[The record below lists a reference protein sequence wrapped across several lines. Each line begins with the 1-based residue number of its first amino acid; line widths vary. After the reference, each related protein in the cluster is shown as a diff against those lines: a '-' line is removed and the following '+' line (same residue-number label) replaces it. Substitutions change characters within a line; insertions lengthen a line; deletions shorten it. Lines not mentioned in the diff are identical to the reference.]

1 MGDNDKKKCID
12 LKRISSHPIK
22 RGFATKPLVF
32 VEQIF
37 FFFVCSSIPR
47 VDPCV
52 IKAYGMYVAN
62 FNPQIFDLRLAPK
75 TLKL

>member
-1 MGDNDKKKCID
+1 M
-12 LKRISSHPIK
+12 K
-22 RGFATKPLVF
+22 RGFATKPVVF

-37 FFFVCSSIPR
+37 FVCSAIPQ

-52 IKAYGMYVAN
+52 ITAYGMYVAGFN
-62 FNPQIFDLRLAPK
+62 FQIFDLRLASE

>member
-1 MGDNDKKKCID
+1 MTKNCID
-12 LKRISSHPIK
+12 FKRISSPPIK
-22 RGFATKPLVF
+22 RGIANKPVVF
-32 VEQIF
+32 VEQI
-37 FFFVCSSIPR
+37 FFVCSSIPR